1 MPTVEYVSLIHCQ
14 QFSYETIYSHDV
26 SDSVPDLYLEC
37 SIPHNFDDGPLRNAN
52 WMALLWV
59 YLQRYRSRMTGETL
73 ERECDTDSEAE
84 AYGHFTAP
92 DTPIPPPQD
101 QNHIVGVGPSAG
113 SLLGHQMKN
122 NPRLIRDF
130 SVQLFGKIEGGPK
143 LVENMITGES
153 TPWELATI
161 LNDRIGSGKR
171 LDPKSNFG
179 NFHHCSDCS
188 QRLSGLSFAAKQFKK
203 GDDNP
208 TCIACHAENYGE
220 PRFRASDWRL
230 KDDVAMACPLANY
243 LRAHGRN
250 TPGWLQNICA
260 KEDPV
265 CIVVP
270 GTQNAPAADQ
280 SAPAQDCIA
289 ERVEETATGEDI
301 AW

>member
-1 MPTVEYVSLIHCQ
+1 MVRTHESVKNFSFMRNDELTPNVLNWILEAMPTVEYLSLIHCQ
-14 QFSYETIYSHDV
+14 QFNYETIHSFDV
-26 SDSVPDLYLEC
+26 SDSVPELYLEC
-37 SIPHNFDDGPLRNAN
+37 SIPHNFSVGPLRGAN
-52 WMALLWV
+52 YVALLWV

-73 ERECDTDSEAE
+73 ERYCDTNSEAE

-122 NPRLIRDF
+122 NPRLLRDF

-153 TPWELATI
+153 IPWELATI
-161 LNDRIGSGKR
+161 LNDQIGSGKR
-171 LDPKSNFG
+171 LDPKSNFVK
-179 NFHHCSDCS
+179 FHHCSDCS

-203 GDDNP
+203 GDDDP

-220 PRFRASDWRL
+220 PRFCASDWRL

-243 LRAHGRN
+243 AFQNCICNMSGR
-250 TPGWLQNICA
+250 WM
-260 KEDPV
+260 
-265 CIVVP
+265 
-270 GTQNAPAADQ
+270 
-280 SAPAQDCIA
+280 
-289 ERVEETATGEDI
+289 
-301 AW
+301 